1 MKIYCVPCTIQ
12 IYSEINKTLAFP
24 SLPLTV
30 EIQSTHNE
38 IYSGLDPGLGL
49 GYTEL
54 IKDALRGHSGD
65 ERVVGR
71 QKEESLRVLRGD
83 RLTSQRLQVSES
95 LVENS

>member
-1 MKIYCVPCTIQ
+1 M
-12 IYSEINKTLAFP
+12 
-24 SLPLTV
+24 

-54 IKDALRGHSGD
+54 IKDALWGHSGD

-71 QKEESLRVLRGD
+71 QKEESLRVLTGD
-83 RLTSQRLQVSES
+83 RLTSQRLQVSQRF
-95 LVENS
+95 VENS

>member
-1 MKIYCVPCTIQ
+1 M
-12 IYSEINKTLAFP
+12 
-24 SLPLTV
+24 
-30 EIQSTHNE
+30 
-38 IYSGLDPGLGL
+38 DPGLGL

-71 QKEESLRVLRGD
+71 QKEESLRVLSGD
-83 RLTSQRLQVSES
+83 RLTSQRLQVPQR